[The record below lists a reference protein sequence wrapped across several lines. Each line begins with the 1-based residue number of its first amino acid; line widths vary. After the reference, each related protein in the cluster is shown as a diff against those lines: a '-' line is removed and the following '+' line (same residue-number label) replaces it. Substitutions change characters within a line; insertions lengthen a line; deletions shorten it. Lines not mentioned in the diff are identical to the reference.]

1 MADDSHETIGF
12 LLTDVAR
19 LLRQRTERAF
29 EEAGLG
35 LTSGEARTLAFTARF
50 EGLRQ
55 AALAERMSVE
65 PMTLV
70 GFLDRL
76 EARGLVERVSDPCDR
91 RAKTVHLTP
100 AATGLVERFR
110 EIARGTREMA
120 TRDFSEAEV
129 EALRAVLLR
138 LRSNLTCGEG

>member
-1 MADDSHETIGF
+1 MADESHETIGF

-29 EEAGLG
+29 DDAGLG
-35 LTSGEARTLAFTARF
+35 LTSGEARTLAFASRF
-50 EGLRQ
+50 SGLRQ

-100 AATGLVERFR
+100 AAEEIVQRFR
-110 EIARGTREMA
+110 DIARGTREVA
-120 TRDFSEAEV
+120 TRDLTDADV
-129 EALRAVLLR
+129 EKLRAVLLH
-138 LRSNLTCGEG
+138 LRANLTAGDS

>member
-1 MADDSHETIGF
+1 MADESHETIGF

-19 LLRQRTERAF
+19 LLRQRTDRAF
-29 EEAGLG
+29 EDAGVG
-35 LTSGEARTLAFTARF
+35 LTSGEARTLAFTAKF

-76 EARGLVERVSDPCDR
+76 EARGLVERVADPCDR

-100 AATGLVERFR
+100 AAAGLVARFR
-110 EIARGTREMA
+110 DIARSTREMA
-120 TRDFSEAEV
+120 TRDLSDAEV
-129 EALRAVLLR
+129 EQLRAVLLR
-138 LRSNLTCGEG
+138 LRANLTAVES